1 MKIDPTI
8 PAYDV
13 AGVCTWLRSYVGHHA
28 ALAPLGVELAE
39 ALSDFVDMVD
49 AAADRG
55 ELPKKSD
62 APRRHSCKKCGML
75 NIDDGHRC
83 PPLPMDYE

>member
-55 ELPKKSD
+55 ELPGKTAQEEND
-62 APRRHSCKKCGML
+62 EC
-75 NIDDGHRC
+75 
-83 PPLPMDYE
+83 